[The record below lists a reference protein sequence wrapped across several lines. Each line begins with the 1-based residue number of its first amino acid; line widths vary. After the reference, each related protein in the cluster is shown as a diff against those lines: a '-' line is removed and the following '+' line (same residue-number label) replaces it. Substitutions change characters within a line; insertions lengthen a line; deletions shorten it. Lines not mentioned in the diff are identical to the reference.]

1 MSSKWQINHCPYSNH
16 MYHYGSR
23 SNKKA
28 IKYPGN
34 PVHPGNPVQG
44 GNALFSNKAKY
55 ISTVL
60 KGYTKAKGKINK
72 YIFVPSFS
80 LVKFSRQQL
89 VNEPLEYLRKRLG
102 V

>member
-1 MSSKWQINHCPYSNH
+1 LDGQPIEMSSKWQINHCPYSNH

-44 GNALFSNKAKY
+44 GNALFSNKAKIY
-55 ISTVL
+55 LQCLRVIRRLRAKLISI
-60 KGYTKAKGKINK
+60 YS
-72 YIFVPSFS
+72 FHHFPS
-80 LVKFSRQQL
+80 
-89 VNEPLEYLRKRLG
+89 
-102 V
+102 